1 MANARTTRYSDKLLP
16 SQEYFRNLY
25 HEATPYE
32 EALFTLVT
40 SFSREFTASDF
51 QLETSSKVAFE
62 EMTTPPA
69 QLALFSAVIQFL
81 DVKTV
86 LEIGTFIGHTTMQL
100 CRMIGPEGRVTTIEI
115 FEEFANIARG
125 NFHRNGF
132 DDRITLIQE
141 SAGQALS
148 RLPPKS
154 FDMIFVDGSK
164 QDYLE
169 YTRLAESLVTDRGVI
184 VVDDVFFHGDA
195 LNAKPQTQKGL
206 GCKDLLD
213 HYREREDLGKLLL
226 PVGNGILILFRRRR

>member
-32 EALFTLVT
+32 EALFTLIS
-40 SFSREFTASDF
+40 SFSREFSASDF
-51 QLETSSKVAFE
+51 QIETSSKVAFE

-69 QLALFSAVIQFL
+69 QLALFAAIIHFL
-81 DVKTV
+81 GIRTV

-100 CRMIGPEGRVTTIEI
+100 ARMVGSRGHVTTVEI
-115 FEEFANIARG
+115 FDEFANIARN
-125 NFHRNGF
+125 NFRRNGL
-132 DDRITLIQE
+132 DDRITLIQK
-141 SAGQALS
+141 SAGQALAD
-148 RLPPKS
+148 LPPKS

-169 YTRLAESLVTDRGVI
+169 YTRIAENLVSERGVI

-195 LNAKPQTQKGL
+195 LNAKPETQKGL
-206 GCKDLLD
+206 GCKELLD
-213 HYREREDLGKLLL
+213 HYRERGDLGKLLL
-226 PVGNGILILFRRRR
+226 PVGNGILMLFRRQR